1 MITPQTA
8 GVLRKHFAG
17 IYCVSASIF
26 GVRVDINAEV
36 TDDSGWRDLVS
47 ANSKR
52 YLRQIMRIS
61 DLAVFN

>member
-17 IYCVSASIF
+17 IYCLRAWIF
-26 GVRVDINAEV
+26 DVRVDINAEV
-36 TDDSGWRDLVS
+36 TEDSGWRDFVS

-52 YLRQIMRIS
+52 FIVAADHDSADR
-61 DLAVFN
+61 